1 MLKKRGK
8 TGQKDG
14 KKYWRVFCIPRPY
27 ATKLHLVI
35 RTQDNHSQNSKTTQ
49 RKAIS
54 TTSFKARE
62 I

>member
-1 MLKKRGK
+1 
-8 TGQKDG
+8 
-14 KKYWRVFCIPRPY
+14 
-27 ATKLHLVI
+27 LHLVI